1 MRMKDGGQE
10 YPLSKYCWEYR
21 NFQTRLIHKVQHRVR
36 HLSPLRRINR
46 NITEKLKFKLQ
57 SIHRP
62 IHEQTNKVSTMSIY
76 VGTFDNLYRSVRLQ
90 QQQQQENQYFVK
102 QQYLVI
108 LSQRVKC
115 RKISTLLSSNI
126 QLFYLKGQSVGKLVL
141 CQVVI
146 FSYFILKGKLQE
158 NQYFVKQQ
166 YLGVILY
173 QRVKCSKKS
182 QTMGTGKQCVLLFV
196 SDGLKV
202 INSIILIAQYAMKI
216 VLAAWFGLLN

>member
-90 QQQQQENQYFVK
+90 QQQQQENQQ

-108 LSQRVKC
+108 LYQRVNC

-126 QLFYLKGQSVGKLVL
+126 QELFYIKGQSV
-141 CQVVI
+141 
-146 FSYFILKGKLQE
+146 
-158 NQYFVKQQ
+158 VKKVRRWERASSVFY
-166 YLGVILY
+166 YLL
-173 QRVKCSKKS
+173 
-182 QTMGTGKQCVLLFV
+182 
-196 SDGLKV
+196 
-202 INSIILIAQYAMKI
+202 AM
-216 VLAAWFGLLN
+216 V